1 MKPIQFL
8 DKRIL
13 LVAGLVVLVLL
24 MSDFTSRVGELR
36 RLGEQKNTVAARVT
50 QLVATQHVLNVEMA
64 YATSAAAV
72 EAWARQEAHMD
83 KPGDVPIV
91 PLAPACSTPV
101 PQVIKVPAEEG
112 VPNWQVWYTLFLGK

>member
-13 LVAGLVVLVLL
+13 LIVGLVVLVLL
-24 MSDFTSRVGELR
+24 MSDFSSRVGELR
-36 RLGEQKNTVAARVT
+36 RLGEQKSTVAARVT
-50 QLVATQHVLNVEMA
+50 QLAATQHVLKVEIA

-72 EAWARQEAHMD
+72 EAWARQDAHMY

-91 PLAPACSTPV
+91 PLAPAGSTPV
-101 PQVIKVPAEEG
+101 PQVIQAPTVEV